1 MSFASRSDRRM
12 ASSKSAAASVRAA
25 MSLSAFVEA
34 FVSRSAVTSPDV
46 RLRLCSLAS
55 EAGDRGSLPAR
66 EGLGSPE
73 PPAAAAPSSGPAP
86 RCCALACCSDIA
98 SAWRSRK
105 AMLVGRDR
113 RRPESRKRRR
123 RRRVRGAHGRGARG
137 RFGGVA
143 RRGHVER
150 ARDAPSAAAH
160 RRRPPPSSRRADRVT

>member
-1 MSFASRSDRRM
+1 M

-25 MSLSAFVEA
+25 ASLSAFVEAEA

-98 SAWRSRK
+98 SAWQESEGDVSWTRSPVDRNLERDDEDG
-105 AMLVGRDR
+105 AFAGRTD
-113 RRPESRKRRR
+113 
-123 RRRVRGAHGRGARG
+123 GARAG
-137 RFGGVA
+137 VSGGS
-143 RRGHVER
+143 R
-150 ARDAPSAAAH
+150 AGDMPNA
-160 RRRPPPSSRRADRVT
+160 RVTHHLQQLIVVVVRHRHDARTE